1 MKNLSNFFL
10 SIIQKFIEIVSY
22 IFSNNLNEKK
32 YIKNKLSHDS
42 DLVVFDVGANLGAY
56 SKLLNDIFVNKNI
69 FFHLFE
75 PNKSLNQF
83 INKRLKGLDYI
94 VNNVA
99 ISDINGHSNFYINKI
114 SSQSSLVSKP
124 NFVGKIENEIKIST
138 LRLDTYIQSK
148 IINKIDILKIDVEGS
163 ELKVLNS
170 LGKILEDNLVKIIK
184 IEIQFEERD
193 NLQKI
198 INFLNNFGYFLDG
211 FTNVKYF
218 NNKLLFVDAYFS
230 AYKNEK

>member
-1 MKNLSNFFL
+1 MKNFSNFFL
-10 SIIQKFIEIVSY
+10 SFIQKFIEIVSY

-56 SKLLNDIFVNKNI
+56 SKLLNGIFVNKNI

-75 PNKSLNQF
+75 PNESLNKF

-94 VNNVA
+94 VNNFA
-99 ISDINGHSNFYINKI
+99 ISDINGQSNFYINKI

-170 LGKILEDNLVKIIK
+170 LGKILEDKLVKIIK

-198 INFLNNFGYFLDG
+198 INYLNNFGYFLDG